1 MATAFK
7 VQLKH
12 LVQSMLD
19 EGILDS
25 QFIQLQALQDASN
38 PNFVAEVIT
47 LFCNEAQRIIN
58 DLEIYIG
65 QQDVDFSKMDA
76 NVHQLKGSSSSIGA
90 RRVTLACADLREAS
104 DERNKDSAWNFYD
117 IDHDLTACFWVNIYS
132 LGVKFAS
139 SPYVLL
145 CKLDS
150 ICRQVLI
157 RINQEYATLK
167 VKFQNL
173 LQLEN
178 TISAIENNHHQ
189 FLDGR
194 YSTMTNM
201 HQL

>member
-104 DERNKDSAWNFYD
+104 DERNKDR
-117 IDHDLTACFWVNIYS
+117 
-132 LGVKFAS
+132 
-139 SPYVLL
+139 
-145 CKLDS
+145 
-150 ICRQVLI
+150 CRQVLI

-194 YSTMTNM
+194 YSTMANM